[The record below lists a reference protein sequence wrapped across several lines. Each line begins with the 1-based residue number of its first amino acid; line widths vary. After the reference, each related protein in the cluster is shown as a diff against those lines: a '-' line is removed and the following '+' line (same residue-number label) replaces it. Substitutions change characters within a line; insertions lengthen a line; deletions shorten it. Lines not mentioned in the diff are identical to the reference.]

1 MVLHEKF
8 AFESLLAVL
17 ESRAY
22 VCRDS
27 IWLYQSVPAG
37 AVKSIYGYVKS
48 MKITIIMESI

>member
-1 MVLHEKF
+1 MVLHDKF
-8 AFESLLAVL
+8 AFESLLYWHSISK

-22 VCRDS
+22 VYYTKVS
-27 IWLYQSVPAG
+27 QQG